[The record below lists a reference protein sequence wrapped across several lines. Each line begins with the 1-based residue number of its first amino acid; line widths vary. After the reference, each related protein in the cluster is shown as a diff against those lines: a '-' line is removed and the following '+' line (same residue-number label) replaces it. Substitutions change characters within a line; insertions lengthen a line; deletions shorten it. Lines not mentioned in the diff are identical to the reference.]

1 MCIMYDICCI
11 IYNTPDRP
19 ILQQYLLYFNIKGST
34 LNHLKD
40 DLNIFRFEK
49 EFQCSNRQ
57 LVDTVGY
64 KANSQSVRVITI
76 LSRLEE

>member
-1 MCIMYDICCI
+1 MYDICCI

-19 ILQQYLLYFNIKGST
+19 ILQPYLLYFNIKGST

-57 LVDTVGY
+57 LVDTAGY
-64 KANSQSVRVITI
+64 EANSQSVRVITI